1 MAQSFRLP
9 FALFLCLAVNACQPK
24 HRPIEGTIWIS
35 LKNAD
40 NSKLGLVD
48 VGFYDPQVLTP
59 VIEEANKKAREELA
73 GLQKNISAQE
83 AIISDLEDQRKM
95 EEYAIAGLADE
106 LGNIQSRLDSVASEL
121 ANLTNG
127 ETTESDEER
136 PLDQEIRNSK
146 VALENI
152 RREIDHW
159 NQEIPAQIADLRS
172 QLAHVKKL
180 DFEERSK
187 MRPYTQAPP
196 KFPEIGELEREIKR
210 LSQER
215 KEKIDS
221 LTERQRMSVDMLA
234 SLEERSEASQKAGL
248 QAQAKSGKK
257 AASLEKEAASL
268 KEKASVVE
276 KKIEEARARA
286 LARSGEAAS
295 AEKHLETLRSRLKS
309 FNQEYENIVFS
320 ALPAPAFQSKTDA
333 EGEFRILLPYRGDF
347 CVTARATRRVTSD
360 LQENYS
366 WFFRVP
372 PRDEDQDKLF
382 GLVYTPWGKPEPD
395 RLLLSN
401 DNQIRSGFSDS
412 LVSHPLKP

>member
-48 VGFYDPQVLTP
+48 VGFYDSQVLTP
-59 VIEEANKKAREELA
+59 VIEQANKKAREELA

-127 ETTESDEER
+127 ETAESDEER

-172 QLAHVKKL
+172 RLAYVKKL

-187 MRPYTQAPP
+187 MRPYNQAPRE
-196 KFPEIGELEREIKR
+196 FPEIGELEREIKR

-221 LTERQRMSVDMLA
+221 LTERQRMSVDILA

-248 QAQAKSGKK
+248 QAQAESRRK

-286 LARSGEAAS
+286 LARSGEA
-295 AEKHLETLRSRLKS
+295 EQDPEFPLGIGLRLEGRRGQGGK
-309 FNQEYENIVFS
+309 NNVFV
-320 ALPAPAFQSKTDA
+320 LLVETFQPGS
-333 EGEFRILLPYRGDF
+333 EGF
-347 CVTARATRRVTSD
+347 
-360 LQENYS
+360 QM
-366 WFFRVP
+366 FFRGGGLTGP
-372 PRDEDQDKLF
+372 GEGAGARFFDFFLHDRGLF
-382 GLVYTPWGKPEPD
+382 LEGRRFL
-395 RLLLSN
+395 
-401 DNQIRSGFSDS
+401 F
-412 LVSHPLKP
+412 